1 MTCHAGLRAPTPV
14 SHLLFFVAAFAIAT
28 PSVAADAVP
37 QRCSKCH
44 TEATLVER
52 VAKMPAQERRTKLEA
67 FLANHFTP
75 DAAERAAIA
84 AALSEKAS
92 KKP

>member
-1 MTCHAGLRAPTPV
+1 M
-14 SHLLFFVAAFAIAT
+14 AT
-28 PSVAADAVP
+28 PTSAADAMP

-44 TEATLVER
+44 TEATVVER

-75 DAAERAAIA
+75 DPAERAAIA

-92 KKP
+92 MKP

>member
-1 MTCHAGLRAPTPV
+1 M
-14 SHLLFFVAAFAIAT
+14 
-28 PSVAADAVP
+28 
-37 QRCSKCH
+37 
-44 TEATLVER
+44 ER